1 MIMEENNIQKA
12 DEKSFEELLNENLG
26 TPDENEKSRLVTGT
40 VVRIDKDVVFVDFG
54 FKSEGIIPIEEFR
67 DKNGELGAEI
77 GQEVEVLMEKTSSG
91 LPKVSK
97 SKADIF
103 KERVFIN
110 NAYSENKTIPAT
122 VINKIKGGY
131 ICNIGTITKINAFLP
146 ASQVDLH
153 PASED
158 IAGKKFEVL
167 IIQNDNN
174 GIVVSRRRLLEGLR
188 EEQRKETLANIA
200 EGSVVEGEVF
210 RIIDKGAFTNIGGI
224 TAFIPIGEISWG
236 RIKHPSEILTLKD
249 KLQLKILKIEN
260 EGNRITVSLKQTT
273 EDPWENIQEKY
284 VQGSKISGKVVTT
297 KEFGVFV
304 ELEQGVEGLIH
315 VSELSWTRN
324 FKHPKEILDIGSIVE
339 VVVIDAKPQDKK
351 LSLSLRQIEKSP
363 WQIFKE
369 DNKIGAVLTGTIKNA
384 NEHGIF
390 VEVSEDLVGLVRP
403 ENISWQGKVNPTE
416 IYDSSRIGEEID
428 VSLLHIDIKSQKIA
442 LGIKQLID
450 DPWELARKKYKQGE
464 STVVGK
470 VKEIRHN
477 GLIVELKNE
486 IEGFYRNS
494 ELGHENEQEKKY
506 SIGDE
511 ITGLVISFEKNKR
524 QVNLSTRRLV
534 TKQEKERV
542 SEFISSQGDSSAK
555 LGDILGEKLKTL
567 GN

>member
-1 MIMEENNIQKA
+1 MEENNIQNE

-26 TPDENEKSRLVTGT
+26 TPDEDQKGRLVTGT
-40 VVRIDKDVVFVDFG
+40 IVRIDKDVVFVDFG
-54 FKSEGIIPIEEFR
+54 FKSEGIIPIEEFM
-67 DKNGELGAEI
+67 DNKGELGAEV

-91 LPKVSK
+91 LPQVSK
-97 SKADIF
+97 SKADLY
-103 KERVFIN
+103 KERDYIN
-110 NAYSENKTIPAT
+110 KAFSENTPIPAT
-122 VINKIKGGY
+122 AVNKIKGGY
-131 ICNIGTITKINAFLP
+131 LCNIGSSENIKAFLP

-153 PASED
+153 PGSED
-158 IAGKKFEVL
+158 ISGSEIEVL

-174 GIVVSRRRLLEGLR
+174 GIVISRRKLLEGQR
-188 EEQRKETLANIA
+188 EEMRKETLANLS

-210 RIIDKGAFTNIGGI
+210 RLIDKGAFVDIGGL

-236 RIKHPSEILTLKD
+236 RIKHPSDVLTVKD
-249 KLQLKILKIEN
+249 KVNVQILKIEN
-260 EGNRITVSLKQTT
+260 EGNRITVSHKNTT
-273 EDPWENIQEKY
+273 DNPWDNVKEKY
-284 VQGSKISGKVVTT
+284 VQGSKITGKVVST

-304 ELEQGVEGLIH
+304 ELEPGIEGLIH

-324 FKHPKEILDIGSIVE
+324 FKHPKDVVEIDSPVE
-339 VVVIDAKPQDKK
+339 VVVIEASPEDKK

-363 WQIFKE
+363 WQIFKDE
-369 DNKIGAVLTGTIKNA
+369 NNIGDVLTGTIKNI
-384 NEHGIF
+384 NEHGLF

-416 IYDSSRIGEEID
+416 EYESGRIGEQID

-464 STVVGK
+464 STVTGK
-470 VKEIRHN
+470 VKEIRPN
-477 GLIVELKNE
+477 GLIVELENDV
-486 IEGFYRNS
+486 EGFYRNS
-494 ELGHENEQEKKY
+494 ELGHENETEKKY

-524 QVNLSTRRLV
+524 QVNLSTKRLV
-534 TKQEKERV
+534 AKQEKERV
-542 SEFISSQGDSSAK
+542 SDFISSQGESSAK

-567 GN
+567 DS